1 MKRQR
6 RRKDEYDYK
15 RLGDKYSGNESD
27 DEVELYPKKIYQE
40 MPTVEKVVEE
50 GDTLQSLAIQ
60 YGCSV
65 ADLKRLNHILND
77 NEIYAKGIVKVP
89 DRPFTAILAGVHSSG
104 RNSPN
109 GQTALKK
116 NDCLDSLEHKLT
128 SSLLLNIPNTSK
140 NESFNEIIF
149 NSTISSKACDNVN
162 ENECEDLYEEEEEVT
177 LLPKP
182 FQESSPEIITKF
194 SCSGADADISWIAL
208 IACIIIV
215 IVAVP

>member
-6 RRKDEYDYK
+6 RRRDEHEYK
-15 RLGDKYSGNESD
+15 RLSDKYSDNGSD

-40 MPTVEKVVEE
+40 IPTVEKVVEE

-65 ADLKRLNHILND
+65 AELKRLNHILND

-89 DRPFTAILAGVHSSG
+89 DRPFSTILAGVHSSG

-109 GQTALKK
+109 GQSTLKK
-116 NDCLDSLEHKLT
+116 NECLDSLENKLT
-128 SSLLLNIPNTSK
+128 STLLLNVPTTSK
-140 NESFNEIIF
+140 NEGL
-149 NSTISSKACDNVN
+149 C
-162 ENECEDLYEEEEEVT
+162 EEEVT
-177 LLPKP
+177 LLPNAL
-182 FQESSPEIITKF
+182 QESHPEVISKF

-208 IACIIIV
+208 IVCIIIV
-215 IVAVP
+215 IVAVPLLLSFDAFEHSGVHHHSSHNT